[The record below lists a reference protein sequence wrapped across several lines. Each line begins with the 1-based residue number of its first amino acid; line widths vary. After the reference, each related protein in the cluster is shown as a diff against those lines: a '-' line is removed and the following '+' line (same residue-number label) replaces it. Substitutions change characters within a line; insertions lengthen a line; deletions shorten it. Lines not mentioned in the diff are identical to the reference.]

1 MLFFPLPSAFPL
13 YNTPS
18 NRYNRTNRI
27 TEGACSTMSEV
38 KTRAERIALKV
49 RRKQRLVRVA
59 LGEEKADVVLKNAD
73 YVNVFSGTVEHGD
86 IAVANRL
93 VVGMA
98 DHYDGLMEVDVS
110 GKIVAPGF
118 IDAHIHLES
127 SLVSPTSF
135 ARAVLP
141 HGTTTVITDPHEIAN
156 VCGMGGIDYMMA
168 ATENL
173 PLDVHFMLPS
183 CVPAMAFEENGATL
197 TWRDINAYFD
207 HPRVLGLAEM
217 MNYPGVM
224 MGDRA
229 TMEKIVVSQA
239 HHKKIDGHAPGLS
252 GKALNAYMSAGV
264 YSDHECDT
272 IDNALEKLRK
282 GQFIMIRDGTA
293 AQNLEALMP
302 LLTEQYAHRCMFCTD
317 DKHPYDL
324 LHKGHIDY
332 IVRKAIALG
341 ADPILTIKV
350 ASHYAA
356 RYFLL
361 NNKGAIAPGYLADF
375 VVLDNLHDVNV
386 EMVFKRGKLVYDG
399 HEVEIAA
406 PDIDPDILA
415 GVLDTFHLPDVT
427 PEQLRIGV
435 APLIGLIDGQIVTE
449 DLGHAEGIDD
459 GICQMTVCERHH
471 DTGHVASCYVRGYG
485 IQRGAVATSIA
496 HDSHNIIACGVS
508 PEDIAFAVNEL
519 KKMHGGIIVVEN
531 GQVQARLPLEVA
543 GLFTD
548 HPLPE
553 VNEKLEHCKA
563 AAWAQGVNRGID
575 PFMTLSF
582 ASLPVI
588 PALRLTTKGVFNVNT
603 LTFVE

>member
-1 MLFFPLPSAFPL
+1 
-13 YNTPS
+13 
-18 NRYNRTNRI
+18 
-27 TEGACSTMSEV
+27 MSEV
-38 KTRAERIALKV
+38 KTRAELIALKV

-86 IAVANRL
+86 IAVANGL

-239 HHKKIDGHAPGLS
+239 HHKKIDGHAPELS
-252 GKALNAYMSAGV
+252 GNDLNAYIAAGV
-264 YSDHECDT
+264 YSDHECST
-272 IDNALEKLRK
+272 FENALEKLRK
-282 GQFIMIRDGTA
+282 GQFIMIREGTA
-293 AQNLEALMP
+293 AHNLKALMP
-302 LLTEQYAHRCMFCTD
+302 LLTQQYYSRCMFATD
-317 DKHPYDL
+317 DKHPSDL
-324 LHKGHIDY
+324 LYGGHIDY
-332 IVRKAIALG
+332 IVKQALKNG
-341 ADPILTIKV
+341 ADPIV
-350 ASHYAA
+350 ALKTATHHAA

-361 NNKGAIAPGYLADF
+361 NNKGAIASGYLADI
-375 VVLDNLHDVNV
+375 VVVNNLEDFNV
-386 EMVFKRGKLVYDG
+386 ETVFKCGKLVFDG
-399 HEVEIAA
+399 EVKDFSA
-406 PDIDPDILA
+406 PTVDEKLA
-415 GVLDTFHLPDVT
+415 EKCFDTFHLNSVT
-427 PEQLRIGV
+427 PSSFKVDGKLG
-435 APLIGLIDGQIVTE
+435 LIGLVGGELLTRNLGTADKIDVENDI
-449 DLGHAEGIDD
+449 LKIACI
-459 GICQMTVCERHH
+459 ERHKGTNH
-471 DTGHVASCYVRGYG
+471 IGVGYVKGYSLKS
-485 IQRGAVATSIA
+485 GAVATSVA
-496 HDSHNIIACGVS
+496 HDSHNIITVGCNDD
-508 PEDIAFAVNEL
+508 DIAVAVNAI
-519 KKMHGGIIVVEN
+519 KDSKGGIAVVEN
-531 GQVQARLPLEVA
+531 GKIKALLELPIA
-543 GLFTD
+543 GLMSD
-548 HPLPE
+548 EPLTT
-553 VNEKLEHCKA
+553 VNEKLENAKLSA
-563 AAWAQGVNRGID
+563 YELGADKSID

-582 ASLPVI
+582 LSLPVI
-588 PALRLTTKGVFNVNT
+588 PSLRITTKGVFDAENWKM
-603 LTFVE
+603 L

>member
-1 MLFFPLPSAFPL
+1 
-13 YNTPS
+13 
-18 NRYNRTNRI
+18 
-27 TEGACSTMSEV
+27 MSEV

-73 YVNVFSGTVEHGD
+73 YVNVFSGTIEHGD
-86 IAVANRL
+86 IAVANGL

-168 ATENL
+168 ATESL

-272 IDNALEKLRK
+272 TDNALEKLRK

-399 HEVEIAA
+399 HDVEIAA

-449 DLGHAEGIDD
+449 DLGHAEGVDN

-471 DTGHVASCYVRGYG
+471 DTGHVASCYVLGYG

-531 GQVQARLPLEVA
+531 GQVQARLPLELA

-548 HPLPE
+548 RPLPE

>member
-1 MLFFPLPSAFPL
+1 MHFLDSVSLFSL
-13 YNTPS
+13 YNTPA

-27 TEGACSTMSEV
+27 TEGACSTMSEA

-86 IAVANRL
+86 IAVANGL

-332 IVRKAIALG
+332 IVRKAISLG

-399 HEVEIAA
+399 HEVEVAA

-427 PEQLRIGV
+427 PEQLRIGR

-449 DLGHAEGIDD
+449 DLGHVEGVDN

-548 HPLPE
+548 RPLPE

-603 LTFVE
+603 LSFVE

>member
-1 MLFFPLPSAFPL
+1 M
-13 YNTPS
+13 
-18 NRYNRTNRI
+18 
-27 TEGACSTMSEV
+27 
-38 KTRAERIALKV
+38 
-49 RRKQRLVRVA
+49 
-59 LGEEKADVVLKNAD
+59 
-73 YVNVFSGTVEHGD
+73 
-86 IAVANRL
+86 
-93 VVGMA
+93 
-98 DHYDGLMEVDVS
+98 
-110 GKIVAPGF
+110 
-118 IDAHIHLES
+118 
-127 SLVSPTSF
+127 
-135 ARAVLP
+135 LP

-332 IVRKAIALG
+332 IVRKAISLG

-386 EMVFKRGKLVYDG
+386 EMVFKRGKLVYNG

-449 DLGHAEGIDD
+449 DLGHAEGVDN

-548 HPLPE
+548 RPLPE

-603 LTFVE
+603 LKFVE

>member
-1 MLFFPLPSAFPL
+1 
-13 YNTPS
+13 
-18 NRYNRTNRI
+18 
-27 TEGACSTMSEV
+27 MSEA

-59 LGEEKADVVLKNAD
+59 LGQEKADLVLKNAD
-73 YVNVFSGTVEHGD
+73 YVNVFSGEICHGD
-86 IAVANRL
+86 IAVANGL
-93 VVGMA
+93 VVGMD
-98 DHYDGLMEVDVS
+98 DHYEGLTEVDVA

-127 SLVSPTSF
+127 SLVSPVEF

-156 VCGMGGIDYMMA
+156 VCGTDGIDYMMA
-168 ATENL
+168 ASEGL
-173 PLDVHFMLPS
+173 PVDVHVMLPS
-183 CVPAMAFEENGATL
+183 CVPSVGFEEAGAVL
-197 TWRDINAYFD
+197 SWRDINAYFD

-217 MNYPGVM
+217 MNYPGVLS
-224 MGDRA
+224 GDRG
-229 TMEKIVVSQA
+229 TIEKIVVSQA
-239 HHKKIDGHAPGLS
+239 HHKKIDGHAPGLG
-252 GKALNAYMSAGV
+252 GKGLNAYMSAGV

-272 IDNALEKLRK
+272 FENALEKLRK

-302 LLTEQYAHRCMFCTD
+302 LLTEQYAHRCMFATD

-324 LHKGHIDY
+324 LSKGHIDY
-332 IVRKAIALG
+332 IVRKAISLG

-375 VVLDNLHDVNV
+375 VVLDGLKTANV
-386 EMVFKRGKLVYDG
+386 EMVFKRGRMVYDG
-399 HEVEIAA
+399 ENTFVTE

-415 GVLDTFHLPDVT
+415 GVLDTFHLPDVRA
-427 PEQLRIGV
+427 EQLALGE
-435 APLIGLIDGQIVTE
+435 APLIGLIDGQIVTR
-449 DLGHAEGIDD
+449 DLGRAEGVDPEKDILK
-459 GICQMTVCERHH
+459 MTVCERHKN
-471 DTGHVASCYVRGYG
+471 TGHVASCYVQGYG
-485 IQRGAVATSIA
+485 MKQGAVATSIA

-508 PEDIAFAVNEL
+508 DADMALAVNEL
-519 KKMHGGIIVVEN
+519 KGMGGGIIVVRE
-531 GQVQARLPLEVA
+531 GQVRARLPLEVA
-543 GLFTD
+543 GLFSD
-548 HPLPE
+548 APLE
-553 VNEKLEHCKA
+553 QVNERLEACKA
-563 AAWAQGVNRGID
+563 AAWEQGVKATID

-588 PALRLTTKGVFNVNT
+588 PALRLTTRGVFDVANWR
-603 LTFVE
+603 FAD